1 MATIRKSNLRGRKRW
16 LRQDSAHKETNIRGS
31 RVNEYTSLPP
41 LPKSTPEFL
50 SRQRHS
56 KPSFFSKNSS
66 SINSK
71 TSPSPRV
78 KPQRINSNSVNN
90 KNREHKNQ
98 NAIPVMP
105 DGSKVPM
112 WLMRWNSFHRK
123 TSVITFLLVGATLI
137 VYGWTVYSQS
147 FHKYQNCSKQRG
159 VENSNWEKGI
169 VRSIKSLS
177 LIYPSCKIALLYLC
191 RLTLYHQI
199 YLELQDFNKLSSVGS
214 DNCQLICCNTNAV
227 K

>member
-137 VYGWTVYSQS
+137 VYGWTVYSQHLWS
-147 FHKYQNCSKQRG
+147 RSYKQ
-159 VENSNWEKGI
+159 
-169 VRSIKSLS
+169 L
-177 LIYPSCKIALLYLC
+177 
-191 RLTLYHQI
+191 Q
-199 YLELQDFNKLSSVGS
+199 ELQRNERQLTKHDETLKNKMAQEAEKPRHGLVSPTPA
-214 DNCQLICCNTNAV
+214 NTIFLQETTPLNSRNIEKESNKIEVPPSNALGY
-227 K
+227 